1 MSTKCAYAHLIR
13 AKCAN
18 IDLTIVSKFADV
30 NLIAAKSYVCENVG
44 LESSKCATVDLI
56 SAKCANVELITAK
69 CTNAVKM
76 LT

>member
-1 MSTKCAYAHLIR
+1 M
-13 AKCAN
+13 
-18 IDLTIVSKFADV
+18 LT
-30 NLIAAKSYVCENVG
+30 YVCENVG
-44 LESSKCATVDLI
+44 LESGNSATVDLI